1 MQMAHTDRTHTDR
14 THGSHTQMTHTDRI
28 LRTHKPHTNKPHT
41 HTHTHTHTHR
51 GPVVHE
57 LATER
62 MLDHQLAGH
71 AVRAACLE
79 SGKGALHQGHGEL
92 TRVRGQ

>member
-1 MQMAHTDRTHTDR
+1 MHADGTHRSHTHRSHTWIAHTNDTHRSHITHTQ
-14 THGSHTQMTHTDRI
+14 TAHKQPAHTR
-28 LRTHKPHTNKPHT
+28 
-41 HTHTHTHTHR
+41 THR

-62 MLDHQLAGH
+62 MLDHQFAGH